1 MKLTDG
7 EIKPC
12 TGKEERGRCPTLSK
26 KDILDITVLVLS
38 ALLIATKAVYEN
50 GSIIAAIEEKD

>member
-1 MKLTDG
+1 M
-7 EIKPC
+7 
-12 TGKEERGRCPTLSK
+12 LSK
-26 KDILDITVLVLS
+26 KDILGITVLVLS

>member
-1 MKLTDG
+1 MTDG

-12 TGKEERGRCPTLSK
+12 TGKEERRRCPILSK
-26 KDILDITVLVLS
+26 KDILGITALVLS

-50 GSIIAAIEEKD
+50 GSIIEAIEEKD